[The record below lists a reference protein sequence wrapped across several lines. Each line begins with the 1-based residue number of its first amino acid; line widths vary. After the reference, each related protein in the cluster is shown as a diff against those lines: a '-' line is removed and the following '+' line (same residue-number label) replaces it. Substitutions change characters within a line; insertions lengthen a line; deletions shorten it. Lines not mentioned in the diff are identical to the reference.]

1 MNNDLLVDFDDEN
14 VHSDDQNMRFEQQ
27 KEEKKIL
34 YMKEYNKHTT
44 EFYRNM
50 REKKYNIISH
60 DSFDCDIDYVFQFPF
75 MWDPYTGEITEKDP
89 HGPLY
94 FHPDELIHFFYKRRL
109 KMLWHEP
116 KDENGGFYEGYYGDA
131 VGSGEEIN
139 IPGRGIY
146 PELYLF
152 RLPIDDCYL
161 SPDSDLS
168 VITMGPR
175 LTDKDV
181 ELIDELAEKYHKN
194 NFQNCYRK
202 KRPSLV
208 KMKKLYDTAISK
220 NPDIT
225 KYGVNL
231 DELSDEKIS
240 EFKNRANREAVD
252 ALIKL

>member
-1 MNNDLLVDFDDEN
+1 MDNDLLVDFDDDQEQEVSNN
-14 VHSDDQNMRFEQQ
+14 V
-27 KEEKKIL
+27 KKSKI
-34 YMKEYNKHTT
+34 YYTNEYNEHTT

-60 DSFDCDIDYVFQFPF
+60 DSFDCDINHIFQFLS
-75 MWDPYTGEITEKDP
+75 MWDPYTGEKTESDP

-109 KMLWHEP
+109 KLLWNEP
-116 KDENGGFYEGYYGDA
+116 KDENGGLYQGYYGDA

-161 SPDSDLS
+161 PPNSDLS
-168 VITMGPR
+168 VITMGPK
-175 LTDKDV
+175 LTDEEV
-181 ELIDELAEKYHKN
+181 ALIDDLAEKYHKN
-194 NFQNCYRK
+194 NYQNCYRK

-208 KMKKLYDTAISK
+208 QMKKLYDIAISK

-225 KYGVNL
+225 KYGISLEKLN
-231 DELSDEKIS
+231 DEQIYEL
-240 EFKNRANREAVD
+240 KNKANREAVD
-252 ALIKL
+252 ALIKI